1 MRTRRIVSTGGSS
14 KGQERPYEYE
24 PTPEDQVILDA
35 LEGYRQRIISDR
47 ANGSV
52 PEMPVIFGEWVYIPA
67 ADDNSS
73 YLLLGPEGSAG
84 VHYGEPVA
92 DPPEW
97 GRVKSMHLLENVAPV
112 LYERIKRY
120 YDKRDGLA

>member
-1 MRTRRIVSTGGSS
+1 MKTRRTITEAGLGKPAEIEVL
-14 KGQERPYEYE
+14 
-24 PTPEDQVILDA
+24 PEDQVILDA

-52 PEMPVIFGEWVYIPA
+52 PEMPVIFGEWIYIPA
-67 ADDNSS
+67 TDDNSS
-73 YLLLGPEGSAG
+73 YLLLGPNGSAG
-84 VHYGEPVA
+84 VHFGEPTA
-92 DPPEW
+92 APSEW
-97 GRVKSMHLLENVAPV
+97 GCVKTWHLLENVAPV